1 MTDYDYESEL
11 EKIHSFLPELLPMII
26 DSVYEINTALDE
38 GKKILVEGANAP
50 MLDIDFGTYP
60 YVTSSSASIGGIVT
74 GLGVS
79 PHRIGTIYA
88 IVKAYTTRVGE
99 GPFPTEQEN
108 EIGEK
113 LRTVGHEYGAT
124 TGRPRRCGWLDLVQV
139 AYTHRVDQFDSL
151 CMTKFD
157 VLTGLDTI
165 KVGRKYLLNG
175 KELKSVPCE
184 SEDLA
189 KVEVVYD
196 ELPGW
201 KEDISR

>member
-1 MTDYDYESEL
+1 M
-11 EKIHSFLPELLPMII
+11 
-26 DSVYEINTALDE
+26 
-38 GKKILVEGANAP
+38 
-50 MLDIDFGTYP
+50 
-60 YVTSSSASIGGIVT
+60 
-74 GLGVS
+74 
-79 PHRIGTIYA
+79 
-88 IVKAYTTRVGE
+88 
-99 GPFPTEQEN
+99 
-108 EIGEK
+108 
-113 LRTVGHEYGAT
+113 
-124 TGRPRRCGWLDLVQV
+124 QV

-151 CMTKFD
+151 CMTKLD